1 MSDRSLSD
9 DRPPGDIYK
18 ATGPPDHWLTTLNT
32 GIWGFRPAHEDSW
45 ERLEAGDVVVFH
57 STTEDTDENRWK
69 PGIVGY
75 GVVDSKER
83 KEYPLWRTERAAEEN
98 QYPFVV
104 HLSETRWRGDLD
116 EISGDEVADLTL
128 ERLHGEIEA
137 LIENRLT
144 LDEIETELDYTFP
157 VMGSFSAIGPAV
169 EVLEL
174 LRSAPLTIVRYR
186 SVGAETGPDAGADGT
201 ADTSP
206 ERGDGPDVETVLGR
220 GELDPPAGAELF
232 DGLFF
237 PQDERERLRD
247 AVTAAV
253 RSGKHVIFTGPPGT
267 GKTELAENVCRALVH
282 RNAAYTGYRLS
293 TATADWST
301 FDTVGGY
308 MPRQEGDGSLEFTPG
323 QVLKRLLNAD
333 HARNE
338 LLIVDE
344 INRADIDK
352 AFGQL
357 FTVLSGQAV
366 QLPFERD
373 GSEVEILPSD
383 AYDPVAGLEP
393 HEYVVPE
400 TWRLFATMNSYDK
413 TSLYEMSYAFM
424 RRFTFVRVG
433 PPPVGE
439 IERLMP
445 RYVDE
450 WDVDPDPD
458 ERDAVGDV
466 WRTTNTAGREI
477 GPAVVRDMLGM
488 VTAIDG
494 PLSARTTQA
503 VASYVLPQLEGIP
516 GREDVVREL
525 LRSEFVDTEGL
536 RETARE
542 MLGISLTDGPG

>member
-1 MSDRSLSD
+1 MPDRSLSD

-45 ERLEAGDVVVFH
+45 ERLDEGDVIVFH
-57 STTEDTDENRWK
+57 STTQDTDENSWS

-75 GVVDSKER
+75 GVVDTKRR
-83 KEYPLWRTERAAEEN
+83 KDYPLWRTERAAEEN

-104 HLSETRWRGDLD
+104 HLSETRWRGNLD
-116 EISGDEVADLTL
+116 AISGESAADLSL
-128 ERLHGEIEA
+128 ERLHGEIDA

-144 LDEIETELDYTFP
+144 LEGIETELDYNFP
-157 VMGSFSAIGPAV
+157 VMGSFSAIGPAE

-174 LRSAPLTIVRYR
+174 LRSEPLTTIRYR
-186 SVGAETGPDAGADGT
+186 EVATLDETGRSPGPDGT
-201 ADTSP
+201 DPDT
-206 ERGDGPDVETVLGR
+206 ETILGR
-220 GELDPPAGAELF
+220 ADLVPPPEAELF

-237 PQDERERLRD
+237 PQEQRDRIRD
-247 AVTAAV
+247 ALTAAV
-253 RSGKHVIFTGPPGT
+253 RSGKHVVFTGPPGT
-267 GKTELAENVCRALVH
+267 GKTELAENACRALVD
-282 RNAAYTGYRLS
+282 RNASYTGYQLS

-338 LLIVDE
+338 PLIIDE

-383 AYDPVAGLEP
+383 EYDPVGGLEP

-433 PPPVGE
+433 PPPVGD

-445 RYVDE
+445 RYVE
-450 WDVDPDPD
+450 VWDVDPDAE
-458 ERDAVGDV
+458 ERGAVADV
-466 WRTTNTAGREI
+466 WRTMNTAGREI

-516 GREDVVREL
+516 EREDIVREL
-525 LRSEFVDTEGL
+525 FGSEFVDGDGL

-542 MLGISLTDGPG
+542 MLGISLTDGPR

>member
-1 MSDRSLSD
+1 MVDSSLHD
-9 DRPPGDIYK
+9 FHPPGDIYK
-18 ATGPPDHWLTTLNT
+18 ATGPPDHWLTTLNE
-32 GIWGFRPAHEDSW
+32 GIWGFRSGNEDEW
-45 ERLEAGDVVVFH
+45 QKLDDGDLVVFH
-57 STTEDTDENRWK
+57 STTEDTDENRWS
-69 PGIVGY
+69 PGVVGY
-75 GVVDSKER
+75 GVVDSTAR
-83 KEYPLWRTERAAEEN
+83 KDYPLWRTEKEVEEN

-104 HLSETRWRGDLD
+104 HLSETRWRGALD
-116 EISGDEVADLTL
+116 AISGEDVFGLSL

-137 LIENRLT
+137 LLENRLT
-144 LDEIETELDYTFP
+144 FDEIEAELDYNFP
-157 VMGSFSAIGPAV
+157 VMGSFSGIGPAE
-169 EVLEL
+169 EVLGL
-174 LRSAPLTIVRYR
+174 LRSEPLTVVRYR
-186 SVGAETGPDAGADGT
+186 EIEVGEGTDAA
-201 ADTSP
+201 P
-206 ERGDGPDVETVLGR
+206 ERDDGPDVETVLGHA
-220 GELDPPAGAELF
+220 ELASPPDAELF

-237 PQDERERLRD
+237 LREERERIRN

-253 RSGKHVIFTGPPGT
+253 RSGKHVVFTGPPGT
-267 GKTELAENVCRALVH
+267 GKTELAENACRALVD
-282 RNAAYTGYRLS
+282 RNATYTGYRLS

-366 QLPFERD
+366 QLPFERG

-383 AYDPVAGLEP
+383 VYDPVEGVEP

-424 RRFTFVRVG
+424 RRFAFVRVG
-433 PPPVGE
+433 APPAGE
-439 IERLMP
+439 IERLVP
-445 RYVDE
+445 RYVEE
-450 WDVDPDPD
+450 WDVDPDPE
-458 ERDAVGDV
+458 ERRAVADV
-466 WRTTNTAGREI
+466 WRRMNTAGREI
-477 GPAVVRDMLGM
+477 GPAIVRDMLGM
-488 VTAIDG
+488 MTTLDG
-494 PLSARTTQA
+494 PVPARTTQA

-516 GREDVVREL
+516 EREDIVREL
-525 LRSEFVDTEGL
+525 LRSEFVDADGL
-536 RETARE
+536 RGTARE
-542 MLGISLTDGPG
+542 MLGVSLTDGSG

>member
-1 MSDRSLSD
+1 MADSSLGDYRS
-9 DRPPGDIYK
+9 PGDIYR

-32 GIWGFRPAHEDSW
+32 GIWGFRSGNEGDW
-45 ERLEAGDVVVFH
+45 ERLDGGDVIVFH
-57 STTEDTDENRWK
+57 STAEDTEGNRWN

-75 GVVDSKER
+75 GVVESGER
-83 KEYPLWRTERAAEEN
+83 KDYPLWRTERGTEEN
-98 QYPFVV
+98 QYPFIL
-104 HLSETRWRGDLD
+104 HLSETRWRGNLD
-116 EISGDEVADLTL
+116 AISGEDIVDLSL
-128 ERLHGEIEA
+128 KRLHEEIEA
-137 LIENRLT
+137 LLEDRLAF
-144 LDEIETELDYTFP
+144 DEIEAELDYNFP
-157 VMGSFSAIGPAV
+157 VMGSFSAIGPGE
-169 EVLEL
+169 EVLRL
-174 LRSAPLTIVRYR
+174 LRSDPLTTVRYR
-186 SVGAETGPDAGADGT
+186 ETGAREGTDRSSEPDD
-201 ADTSP
+201 S
-206 ERGDGPDVETVLGR
+206 PDVETVLDHV
-220 GELDPPAGAELF
+220 ELAPPPDAELF

-237 PQDERERLRD
+237 PPEERERIRSAL
-247 AVTAAV
+247 AAAV

-267 GKTELAENVCRALVH
+267 GKTALAENACRALVD
-282 RNAAYTGYRLS
+282 RNAPYTDYRLS

-338 LLIVDE
+338 LLIIDE

-373 GSEVEILPSD
+373 GVEVEIRPSD
-383 AYDPVAGLEP
+383 EYDPVEGLEP

-424 RRFTFVRVG
+424 RRFTFIRAG
-433 PPPVGE
+433 PPPAGE
-439 IERLMP
+439 IERLLP
-445 RYVDE
+445 RYVEE
-450 WDVDPDPD
+450 WDIDPDAE
-458 ERDAVGDV
+458 ERRAVADV
-466 WRTTNTAGREI
+466 WRRMNTAGREI
-477 GPAVVRDMLGM
+477 GPAVVRDMFGM
-488 VTAIDG
+488 VTALDG
-494 PLSARTTQA
+494 PLSVRTTQA

-516 GREDVVREL
+516 EREDVVREL
-525 LRSEFVDTEGL
+525 LGSEFVDGAGL

-542 MLGISLTDGPG
+542 MLGITLTDGSG

>member
-1 MSDRSLSD
+1 MSDSSLHD
-9 DRPPGDIYK
+9 FGPPGDIYK

-32 GIWGFRPAHEDSW
+32 GIWGFRPNNERSW
-45 ERLEAGDVVVFH
+45 ERLETGDVIVFH
-57 STTEDTDENRWK
+57 STTEDTDENRWSS
-69 PGIVGY
+69 GIVGY
-75 GVVDSKER
+75 GIVDSRER
-83 KEYPLWRTERAAEEN
+83 KDYPLWRTERVAEEN

-116 EISGDEVADLTL
+116 AISGEDAADLSL
-128 ERLHGEIEA
+128 ERLHGEVKA

-144 LDEIETELDYTFP
+144 LEEIGTELDYNFP
-157 VMGSFSAIGPAV
+157 VMGSFSGIGPAE
-169 EVLEL
+169 EVLAL
-174 LRSAPLTIVRYR
+174 LRSKPLTVVRYR
-186 SVGAETGPDAGADGT
+186 EVETETEAADPPTAEV
-201 ADTSP
+201 
-206 ERGDGPDVETVLGR
+206 DGPEVESILGHT
-220 GELDPPAGAELF
+220 ELAPPPEAELF

-237 PQDERERLRD
+237 PRGERERIANAL
-247 AVTAAV
+247 AAAV

-267 GKTELAENVCRALVH
+267 GKTELAENACRALVD
-282 RNAAYTGYRLS
+282 RNVTYTGYRLS

-323 QVLKRLLNAD
+323 QVLKRLLNVD

-338 LLIVDE
+338 LLIIDE

-383 AYDPVAGLEP
+383 EYDPVEGLDP

-400 TWRLFATMNSYDK
+400 TWRVFATMNSYDK

-433 PPPVGE
+433 PPPAGE
-439 IERLMP
+439 VERLLP
-445 RYVDE
+445 RYVE
-450 WDVDPDPD
+450 KWDVDPDAE
-458 ERDAVGDV
+458 ERGAVADV
-466 WRTTNTAGREI
+466 WRRMNTAGREI
-477 GPAVVRDMLGM
+477 GPAIVKDMLGM
-488 VTAIDG
+488 MTALDG
-494 PLSARTTQA
+494 PLPERTTQA

-516 GREDVVREL
+516 EREDIVREL
-525 LRSEFVDTEGL
+525 LGSEFVDPDGL
-536 RETARE
+536 RETAQE
-542 MLGISLTDGPG
+542 MLGISLTDGQA

>member
-1 MSDRSLSD
+1 MPDSSLHD
-9 DRPPGDIYK
+9 FGPPGDIYR

-32 GIWGFRPAHEDSW
+32 GIWGFRPNNERSW
-45 ERLEAGDVVVFH
+45 ERLEGGDVIVFH
-57 STTEDTDENRWK
+57 STAKDTDENRWS

-75 GVVDSKER
+75 GVVDSRDQKD
-83 KEYPLWRTERAAEEN
+83 YPLWRTEKEAEEN

-104 HLSETRWRGDLD
+104 HLAETRWRGNLD
-116 EISGDEVADLTL
+116 AISGEDVADLSL

-137 LIENRLT
+137 LLENRLT
-144 LDEIETELDYTFP
+144 LEEIESELDYNFP
-157 VMGSFSAIGPAV
+157 VQGSFSRIRPAE

-174 LRSAPLTIVRYR
+174 LRSEPLTIIRYR
-186 SVGAETGPDAGADGT
+186 EVEAGGGVDDVPQPEDEVPEAETILGHAELVPL
-201 ADTSP
+201 P
-206 ERGDGPDVETVLGR
+206 E
-220 GELDPPAGAELF
+220 AELF

-237 PQDERERLRD
+237 SREERERIRNAL
-247 AVTAAV
+247 TAAV

-267 GKTELAENVCRALVH
+267 GKTELAENACRALVD
-282 RNAAYTGYRLS
+282 RNVAYTGYQLS

-323 QVLKRLLNAD
+323 QVLKRLLNVD

-338 LLIVDE
+338 LLIIDE

-357 FTVLSGQAV
+357 FTVLSGQSV

-373 GSEVEILPSD
+373 GNEIEILPID
-383 AYDPVAGLEP
+383 EYDPVGGLDP

-400 TWRLFATMNSYDK
+400 TWRVFATMNSYDK

-433 PPPVGE
+433 PPPAGE
-439 IERLMP
+439 IERLLP
-445 RYVDE
+445 RYVEE
-450 WDVDPDPD
+450 WDVDPDGE
-458 ERDAVGDV
+458 ERGAVADV
-466 WRTTNTAGREI
+466 WRRMNTAGREI
-477 GPAVVRDMLGM
+477 GPAIVKDMLGM
-488 VTAIDG
+488 VTALDG
-494 PLSARTTQA
+494 PLPERTTQA

-516 GREDVVREL
+516 EREDIVREL
-525 LRSEFVDTEGL
+525 LRSEFVDADGL

-542 MLGISLTDGPG
+542 MLGISLADGQS

>member
-1 MSDRSLSD
+1 MADSSLGDYRS
-9 DRPPGDIYK
+9 PGDIYR

-32 GIWGFRPAHEDSW
+32 GIWGFRSGNEGDW
-45 ERLEAGDVVVFH
+45 ERLDGGDVIVFH
-57 STTEDTDENRWK
+57 STAEDTEGNRWN

-75 GVVDSKER
+75 GVVESGER
-83 KEYPLWRTERAAEEN
+83 KDYPLWRTERGTEEN
-98 QYPFVV
+98 QYPFIL
-104 HLSETRWRGDLD
+104 HLSETRWRGNLD
-116 EISGDEVADLTL
+116 AISGEDIVDLSL
-128 ERLHGEIEA
+128 KRLHEEIEA
-137 LIENRLT
+137 LLEDRLAF
-144 LDEIETELDYTFP
+144 DEIEAELDYNFP
-157 VMGSFSAIGPAV
+157 VMGSFSAIGPGE
-169 EVLEL
+169 EVLRL
-174 LRSAPLTIVRYR
+174 LRSDPLTTVRYR
-186 SVGAETGPDAGADGT
+186 ETGAREGTDRSSEPDD
-201 ADTSP
+201 S
-206 ERGDGPDVETVLGR
+206 PDVETVLDHV
-220 GELDPPAGAELF
+220 ELAPPPDAELF

-237 PQDERERLRD
+237 PPEERERIRSAL
-247 AVTAAV
+247 AAAV

-267 GKTELAENVCRALVH
+267 GKTELAENACRALVD
-282 RNAAYTGYRLS
+282 RNAPYTDYRLS

-338 LLIVDE
+338 LLIIDE

-373 GSEVEILPSD
+373 GVEVEIRPSD
-383 AYDPVAGLEP
+383 EYDPVEGLEP

-424 RRFTFVRVG
+424 RRFTFIRAG
-433 PPPVGE
+433 PPPAGE
-439 IERLMP
+439 IERLLP
-445 RYVDE
+445 RYVEE
-450 WDVDPDPD
+450 WDIDPDAE
-458 ERDAVGDV
+458 ERRAVADV
-466 WRTTNTAGREI
+466 WRRMNTAGREI
-477 GPAVVRDMLGM
+477 GPAVVRDMFGM
-488 VTAIDG
+488 VTALDG
-494 PLSARTTQA
+494 PLSVRTTQA

-516 GREDVVREL
+516 EREDVVREL
-525 LRSEFVDTEGL
+525 LGSEFVDGAGL

-542 MLGISLTDGPG
+542 MLGITLTDGSG